1 MEETNLLEKSK
12 PSSLKLADSKDY
24 QLPPMPLSLTTLANI
39 EKTMGMGGA
48 KLAQKMID
56 EPNTTLRLTLYALL
70 KEKNPELT
78 LEKAGELVTLDNV
91 KEVSKVISQIY
102 AMT

>member
-1 MEETNLLEKSK
+1 MEENLLVESK
-12 PSSLKLADSKDY
+12 PTSLTLDGKEY
-24 QLPPMPLSLTTLANI
+24 QLPKMPLSLTTLANI
-39 EKTMGMGGA
+39 EKTMGMGGS
-48 KLAQKMID
+48 KLMQKMND

-70 KEKNPELT
+70 KEKNPSIT
-78 LEKAGELVTLDNV
+78 LEQTGDLVTIENI